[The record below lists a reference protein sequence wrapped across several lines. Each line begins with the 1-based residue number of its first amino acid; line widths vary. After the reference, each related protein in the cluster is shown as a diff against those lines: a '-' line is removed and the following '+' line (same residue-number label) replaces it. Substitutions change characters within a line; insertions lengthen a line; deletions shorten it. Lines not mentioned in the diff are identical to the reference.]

1 MATPAHSMVDLM
13 ATSIAFGP
21 FRLFPMQRLLT
32 EAGTPVHL
40 GSRAFDILVAL
51 LERPGELMSKEE
63 LMAKVW
69 PNTFVAPTNIPVHI
83 LALRRAL
90 GDGLRGSRYVVN
102 IPGRGY
108 SFVAAVTVEKDL
120 RSQAARGA
128 PARERNLTDHSL
140 SAVGRAET
148 VHEQAEKLHQ
158 RRSLTILGRNGG
170 VARHRAA
177 ISEVLRVI
185 ASSPHDLQPI
195 FDTIIGSATLLCRAN
210 LGTVRLGEEK
220 GFRLVAQKAHPN
232 NLFELLSPPM
242 PLASRTAA
250 ICTRLT
256 AGLPVHIPD
265 LQGLDYDLPR
275 EPALM
280 HAVKSI
286 GLRTYLA
293 VPMIAVE
300 GVTGL
305 INIGRTRVQPFTDK
319 EIELMMDFA
328 AQAAI
333 ALEITRLRA
342 GERPSGG
349 RCANEGRPSSRTG
362 SFDESGESLR
372 APPRNGEGVAARSA
386 ATGGV
391 RAG

>member
-1 MATPAHSMVDLM
+1 V
-13 ATSIAFGP
+13 
-21 FRLFPMQRLLT
+21 
-32 EAGTPVHL
+32 
-40 GSRAFDILVAL
+40 
-51 LERPGELMSKEE
+51 
-63 LMAKVW
+63 
-69 PNTFVAPTNIPVHI
+69 
-83 LALRRAL
+83 
-90 GDGLRGSRYVVN
+90 
-102 IPGRGY
+102 
-108 SFVAAVTVEKDL
+108 
-120 RSQAARGA
+120 
-128 PARERNLTDHSL
+128 

-148 VHEQAEKLHQ
+148 VHEQAEKLRQ
-158 RRSLTILGRNGG
+158 RRLLTIVGRNGG

-210 LGTVRLGEEK
+210 LGTLRLGEEK

-256 AGLPVHIPD
+256 TGLPVHIPD

-342 GERPSGG
+342 GERPSGD